1 MKPSASPHNWHATG
15 LRWYRTFDTIRVG
28 CKRRRI
34 FRADTCL
41 PFLIL
46 LAKAHSGEQ
55 LLGSSFIPLTA
66 IPNKYSIDSNWHQVG
81 ASKRLLMIAVGR
93 PQPSWRQSGEAR
105 KVRST

>member
-1 MKPSASPHNWHATG
+1 MQEAADIQSGYLPPVPDFASQS
-15 LRWYRTFDTIRVG
+15 
-28 CKRRRI
+28 
-34 FRADTCL
+34 
-41 PFLIL
+41 PF
-46 LAKAHSGEQ
+46 GEQ

-105 KVRST
+105 KVRAT